1 MQLYIYIF
9 ISIYW
14 LGGETQLPNF
24 LASRGPFCVSF
35 PYICGLRGAIKSDS
49 SQFSTGSCWIEPRRH
64 PYYDQR
70 AHAVLSREG
79 GPQVSVL
86 ATTERPWADPGLPD
100 ADWSTNKVRG
110 RTAQPASE

>member
-79 GPQVSVL
+79 GSTSLGPGVL
-86 ATTERPWADPGLPD
+86 FRETATRSGGRPGGSAPMLTGAP
-100 ADWSTNKVRG
+100 SRVKG
-110 RTAQPASE
+110 